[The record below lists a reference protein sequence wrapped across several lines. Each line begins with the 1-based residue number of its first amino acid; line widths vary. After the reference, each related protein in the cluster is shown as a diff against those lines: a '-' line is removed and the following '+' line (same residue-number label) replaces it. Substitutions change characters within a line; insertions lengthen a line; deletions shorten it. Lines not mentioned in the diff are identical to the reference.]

1 MSLAFKNIFHGYGGL
16 EVLKDVSFK
25 TEPGRI
31 TVLLGPSGCGK
42 STLLKL
48 AAGFEKPV
56 MGSVCFNESPVTGP
70 GVERGMMFQT
80 PVLFDWLT
88 VAGNVAFGL
97 RQAGVRGKEQQDR
110 VNRFMALTGLADFK
124 DYYPGALSG
133 GMQQRA
139 ALARLLVMEPQCL
152 LMDEPFSGLDAQL
165 RPKMQE
171 LVLSVWRDL
180 RPTVLFVTHDVEEAL
195 VLGHRILV
203 FSKRPG
209 HIVKDIERALEKKD
223 PLDQLADPGFG
234 KEKKNLLEILRD
246 L

>member
-1 MSLAFKNIFHGYGGL
+1 MSLEFKNISHGYGGL
-16 EVLKDVSFK
+16 EVLKDVSFRA
-25 TEPGRI
+25 EPGRI

-48 AAGFEKPV
+48 ADGFEKPV
-56 MGSVCFNESPVTGP
+56 AGSVCFNESPVTGP
-70 GVERGMMFQT
+70 GAERGMMFQT

-88 VAGNVAFGL
+88 AAGNVAFGL
-97 RQAGVRGKEQQDR
+97 RQAGVRGKEQLDR
-110 VNRFMALTGLADFK
+110 VNRFMALTGLADFG
-124 DYYPGALSG
+124 DYYPDALSG
-133 GMQQRA
+133 GMQQRT

-152 LMDEPFSGLDAQL
+152 LMDEPFAALDAQL

-209 HIVKDIERALEKKD
+209 CIVREIERNFDKED
-223 PLDQLADPGFG
+223 PLEQLMDPDFG
-234 KEKKNLLEILRD
+234 KEKKNILEILRD

>member
-1 MSLAFKNIFHGYGGL
+1 MSLEFNNVSHGYGGL
-16 EVLKDVSFK
+16 EVLENVSF
-25 TEPGRI
+25 TAEPGKI

-48 AAGFEKPV
+48 AAGFELPGE
-56 MGSVCFNESPVTGP
+56 GSVCFDGRPVTCP
-70 GVERGMMFQT
+70 GAERGMMFQT

-88 VAGNVAFGL
+88 AANNVAFGL
-97 RQAGVRGKEQQDR
+97 KQAGVRGKERKER
-110 VNRFMALTGLADFK
+110 VDRFMALTGLSDFGG
-124 DYYPGALSG
+124 YYPSALSG

-152 LMDEPFSGLDAQL
+152 LMDEPFAALDAQL
-165 RPKMQE
+165 RPKMQR
-171 LVLSVWRDL
+171 LVLSVWEDL

-209 HIVKDIERALEKKD
+209 RIVEVIETDFEKND
-223 PLDQLADPGFG
+223 PLDQLLDPGFG
-234 KEKKNLLEILRD
+234 KEKKRILEILRD

>member
-1 MSLAFKNIFHGYGGL
+1 MSLTFKNISHGYGGL

-25 TEPGRI
+25 AEPGRI

-56 MGSVCFNESPVTGP
+56 AGTVCFNESPVTGP

-88 VAGNVAFGL
+88 AAGNVAFGL

-124 DYYPGALSG
+124 DY
-133 GMQQRA
+133 
-139 ALARLLVMEPQCL
+139 
-152 LMDEPFSGLDAQL
+152 
-165 RPKMQE
+165 
-171 LVLSVWRDL
+171 
-180 RPTVLFVTHDVEEAL
+180 
-195 VLGHRILV
+195 
-203 FSKRPG
+203 
-209 HIVKDIERALEKKD
+209 
-223 PLDQLADPGFG
+223 
-234 KEKKNLLEILRD
+234 
-246 L
+246 